1 MKTLRNLFLLFI
13 FAVLCFAGFLGG
25 AFLWLRDMSAPAPT
39 KKECKIF
46 VSPGSNT
53 RQIAAALK
61 KHDVIR
67 STLLFSLYIRFLAV
81 DHRLRPGSYSFSPG
95 ETLNQVIFKLLQGTR
110 KSTYVT
116 IPEGTTNKEVA
127 AILQSAGICNA
138 GPFLEAASNP
148 LLTGKIFS
156 DWDLVP
162 AGEGLLFPDTYNF
175 NRPTPARKVAEQM
188 LKLTRHQID
197 RIFADQELLQGLT
210 PYQGCILA
218 SIIEKE
224 AVKNDDRPKIASVFL
239 NRLKKGIK
247 LESCATVL
255 YAHGTHKKRLLYE
268 DLKIDS
274 PYNTYLQ
281 TGLPPTPISNF
292 GAASLHAVANP
303 AETDFLYFVSDGKQ
317 GHRFSKTLKGHN
329 KNKSKYLRQMKRKN

>member
-1 MKTLRNLFLLFI
+1 MKTLRNLLLLFI
-13 FAVLCFAGFLGG
+13 FLALSFAGFLGG
-25 AFLWLRDMSAPAPT
+25 AFLWVRDMSAPAPT
-39 KKECKIF
+39 KKESKIF

-53 RQIAAALK
+53 RQIAATLK
-61 KHDVIR
+61 EQNVIR
-67 STLLFSLYIRFLAV
+67 SALLFRLYIRFLAV

-95 ETLNQVIFKLLQGTR
+95 ETLDQVVFKLLQGTR
-110 KSTYVT
+110 KSAYVT

-127 AILQSAGICNA
+127 AILQNAGICNA
-138 GPFLEAASNP
+138 GSFLEAASDP
-148 LLTGKIFS
+148 LLTGQIFS
-156 DWDLVP
+156 DWKLIP

-197 RIFADQELLQGLT
+197 RIFAGQKLPLGLT
-210 PYQGCILA
+210 HYQGCILA

-224 AVKNDDRPKIASVFL
+224 AAKNDERPKIASVFL
-239 NRLKKGIK
+239 NRLKKNIK

-255 YAHGTHKKRLLYE
+255 YAHGTHKERLLYD

-292 GAASLHAVANP
+292 GAASLRAVANP
-303 AETDFLYFVSDGKQ
+303 ADTDFLYFVADGKQ
-317 GHRFSKTLKGHN
+317 GHRFSKNLKDHN
-329 KNKSKYLRQMKRKN
+329 KNKSKYLRQLKRKN